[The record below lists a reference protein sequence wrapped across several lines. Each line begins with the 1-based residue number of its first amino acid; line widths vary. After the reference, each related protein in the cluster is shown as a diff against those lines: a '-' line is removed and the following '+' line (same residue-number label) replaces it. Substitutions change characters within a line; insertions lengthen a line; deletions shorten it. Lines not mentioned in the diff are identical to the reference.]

1 MKTFLTRSLLG
12 IFFGSFLTLV
22 VLFAVI
28 YIGGNETLDSSI
40 LVKNALGQVFC
51 GWFFTVTPLL
61 FENERLTLPVQ
72 TALHFLCVSVLYFI
86 VAFVLGWVPFTVGG
100 FIGILG
106 LFIVVYAIIW
116 SAFYMYF
123 KKQAEKLNEELNGL

>member
-1 MKTFLTRSLLG
+1 MNAPFLPY
-12 IFFGSFLTLV
+12 FL
-22 VLFAVI
+22 
-28 YIGGNETLDSSI
+28 
-40 LVKNALGQVFC
+40 Q
-51 GWFFTVTPLL
+51 
-61 FENERLTLPVQ
+61 LTLPVH
-72 TALHFLCVSVLYFI
+72 TLLHFLCVSVLYFI